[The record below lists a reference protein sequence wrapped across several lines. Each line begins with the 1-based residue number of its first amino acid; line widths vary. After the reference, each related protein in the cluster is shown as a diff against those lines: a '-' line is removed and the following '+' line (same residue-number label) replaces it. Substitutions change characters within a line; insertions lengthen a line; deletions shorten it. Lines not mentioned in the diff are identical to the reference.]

1 MWLISCHRQ
10 LHIQCLCYHC
20 LMWGTPMSS
29 LIKHGYHYYIQLQNE
44 FLHLFENTCCLSL
57 VAYSVTTCWFYWA
70 LLWCVIIMILTV
82 SKSHIYAPP
91 QISLSLCYQF
101 KSRYN
106 KLALLALIRLHV
118 LNRWAVA
125 SAAKVLSEP
134 GGFRSE
140 DTLESDQFRFQDQVH
155 EILLLH

>member
-1 MWLISCHRQ
+1 MVL
-10 LHIQCLCYHC
+10 LGFA
-20 LMWGTPMSS
+20 LMRNNND
-29 LIKHGYHYYIQLQNE
+29 ID
-44 FLHLFENTCCLSL
+44 HLK
-57 VAYSVTTCWFYWA
+57 
-70 LLWCVIIMILTV
+70 V

-118 LNRWAVA
+118 LNQWAVA

-134 GGFRSE
+134 GGEVYS
-140 DTLESDQFRFQDQVH
+140 
-155 EILLLH
+155 